1 MDLMQET
8 TVLDYPQCRLDK
20 ITYVLAE
27 VNGKVITG
35 TIISENYKEVT
46 IQTDTEVITI
56 SQSCIKLRK

>member
-1 MDLMQET
+1 MQET
-8 TVLDYPQCRLDK
+8 TVLDYPRCRLDK

-56 SQSCIKLRK
+56 NQSCIKLRK